1 MSTPPHST
9 FSSWFKPWQR
19 KVITVVIAYA
29 AIALLLSLIGG
40 TGWLIG
46 KSLVFLRDIL
56 WPVALAAVLALIGRP
71 LVQKLEKWLRCSS
84 MTAVIIIFCMLILF
98 LGVGIWLLT
107 PIAYK
112 QFRELILLFPSL
124 YKDLNLLIEERFP
137 EWIVFLKEQIGDDN
151 YLRIKS
157 MGQETFDTVKS
168 TLPAVKDFLV
178 GSVTGGVSVV
188 FGLSL
193 MPLYLFFFLQ
203 NRDNP
208 GDWFRPWLTLFP
220 ESIQHNTLYLIEEF
234 AKILISFFRGQLLI
248 ALIMGVLYSIGF
260 MSVGLSAGLWIGLAM
275 GLLNLI
281 PYLGTIVGLI
291 IVIPT
296 GLLQPDGGWLLV
308 AYCMVV
314 FTIVQMI
321 EGFLLTPKIMRD
333 QTGLHPVTIVL
344 SILFWGKVLNGL
356 LGMVLAIPLT
366 AFFIVIW
373 RLIVNRYGPN
383 ARQDTPLLQ
392 EKSIPPA
399 S

>member
-1 MSTPPHST
+1 MSTPPPSN

-29 AIALLLSLIGG
+29 AIALLLFLIGG

-46 KSLVFLRDIL
+46 ESLVFLRDIL

-71 LVQKLEKWLRCSS
+71 LVQGLERLLRCSS
-84 MTAVIIIFCMLILF
+84 LTAVVIIFCTMLVILVI
-98 LGVGIWLLT
+98 GSWLLA
-107 PIAYK
+107 PVAYNQFK
-112 QFRELILLFPSL
+112 QLIQLFPKL
-124 YKDLNLLIEERFP
+124 YLEFNRLAEETFP
-137 EWIVFLKEQIGDDN
+137 HWLEFLKEQIGEDN
-151 YLRIKS
+151 Y
-157 MGQETFDTVKS
+157 QHVKHMIQ
-168 TLPAVKDFLV
+168 DFFS
-178 GSVTGGVSVV
+178 GSVTSGVSVV

-203 NRDNP
+203 NRENP
-208 GDWFRPWLTLFP
+208 GEWFRPWLTLFP
-220 ESIQHNTLYLIEEF
+220 QSVQKNTLYLVEEF

-248 ALIMGVLYSIGF
+248 AVIMGVLYGVGF
-260 MSVGLSAGLWIGLAM
+260 TAVGLNAGLWIGLTM
-275 GLLNLI
+275 GVLNLV

-291 IVIPT
+291 IVIPA
-296 GLLQPDGGWLLV
+296 GFLQADGGWVLV
-308 AYCMVV
+308 AYCMAV
-314 FTIVQMI
+314 FTFVQMV
-321 EGFLLTPKIMRD
+321 EGFLLTPKIMKD

-383 ARQDTPLLQ
+383 AVQNTPQLQ
-392 EKSIPPA
+392 EENHTPPPV
-399 S
+399 